1 MKKVT
6 FKVYKKDSSEEFIF
20 DISLDRRLID
30 IKKEILSK
38 LYNDEIPNQYNYLDL
53 DNITERVYKDF
64 GKQYFEKGIIP
75 NTLDNFKLEQITND
89 GRIFVFNALPKNINI
104 IQIEKKINE
113 TGFLKENIKKQ
124 LKNKNTFIYD
134 DDFPPLCSTK
144 N

>member
-38 LYNDEIPNQYNYLDL
+38 LYNDQIPNQYNYLDL

-124 LKNKNTFIYD
+124 KNIIQIHHN
-134 DDFPPLCSTK
+134 
-144 N
+144 